1 MSHPLTPRRRSRFAK
16 SGDLTRDLA
25 LGCRLGETKP
35 EPAGTELPVG
45 AAWGGRCRASLGT
58 PSSAAPPGASHMP
71 VVLGCSRPLR
81 LRGCAGRWQF
91 VRVLCLVPASPPSFL
106 DG

>member
-35 EPAGTELPVG
+35 EPAGMELPVG
-45 AAWGGRCRASLGT
+45 AAWGGRCRASLGMS
-58 PSSAAPPGASHMP
+58 SSAAPPGASHVP

-81 LRGCAGRWQF
+81 LRICAGRWQF
-91 VRVLCLVPASPPSFL
+91 VRVLCLHPRLSPQFS
-106 DG
+106 